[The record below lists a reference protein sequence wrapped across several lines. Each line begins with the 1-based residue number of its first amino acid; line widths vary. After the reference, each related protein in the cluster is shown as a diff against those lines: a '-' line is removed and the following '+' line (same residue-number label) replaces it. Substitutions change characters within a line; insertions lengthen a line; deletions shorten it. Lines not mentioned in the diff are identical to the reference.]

1 MTYLSRVEIN
11 INRRDTVRALSSPQ
25 ILHAAIAGSFPATQ
39 ESGRTLWRIDTI
51 GNHTYILLLSSAKP
65 DFTHV
70 VEQFGWPTSE
80 QQWGTKDYG
89 VLLSRIAVGQT
100 WRFRLCAN
108 PTHSERSSD
117 GSRGRVYAHVTVEQ
131 QRKWLLDRAEKHGF
145 ALDPDKFDVMSSEQR
160 QFRRGGGTVTI
171 GTAVFEGL
179 LRVTDADAFK
189 SALVNGIGRAKAY
202 GCGLITIE
210 RAL

>member
-11 INRRDTVRALSSPQ
+11 VNRRDTIRALSSPQ
-25 ILHAAIAGSFPATQ
+25 ILHAAVAGSFPAEQ
-39 ESGRTLWRIDTI
+39 EPGRTLWRIDTI
-51 GNHTYILLLSSAKP
+51 GAHTYILLLSGAKP

-70 VEQFGWPTSE
+70 VEQFGWPASG
-80 QQWGTKDYG
+80 QQWGTKNYEI
-89 VLLSRIAVGQT
+89 LLSRIDVGQT

-108 PTHSERSSD
+108 PTHSERSGD
-117 GSRGRVYAHVTVEQ
+117 GARGRVYAHVTVAQ

-145 ALDPDKFDVMSSEQR
+145 ALEPDKFDVMSSEPR
-160 QFRRGGGTVTI
+160 QFRRAGGTVTI
-171 GTAVFEGL
+171 STAVFEGL

-210 RAL
+210 SAS